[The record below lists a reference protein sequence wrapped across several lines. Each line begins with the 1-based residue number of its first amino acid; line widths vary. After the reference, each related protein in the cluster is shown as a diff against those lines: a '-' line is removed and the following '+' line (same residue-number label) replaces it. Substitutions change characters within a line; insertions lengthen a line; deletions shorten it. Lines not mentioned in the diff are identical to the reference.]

1 MSQSLASR
9 FVSGARSQR
18 TRSQRTTGAVLT
30 ARCFAWER
38 QFRVRSSDAGA
49 SQRLA
54 FEVTGWRVCASA
66 QRHCAGR
73 VTARPALGR
82 AIRPQSVCSPLLSPC
97 AAPGAVTAIGST
109 RSRIA
114 CGAARA
120 LRRESVAVP
129 GPQRR
134 GVAFINRT
142 RFSVKGA
149 DAGRAR
155 PLWSQVCAADPSRRR
170 PRPLGTA
177 PTAAPKKGEKGK
189 VTGPRN
195 PAEGRETLSS
205 EERAEA
211 TLRPASGPLDCLRFL
226 VSPLGAPCP
235 PKAPLCLSLCPPLFR
250 AA

>member
-1 MSQSLASR
+1 MQGGSP
-9 FVSGARSQR
+9 
-18 TRSQRTTGAVLT
+18 
-30 ARCFAWER
+30 
-38 QFRVRSSDAGA
+38 RVRLSGGPSGH
-49 SQRLA
+49 RA
-54 FEVTGWRVCASA
+54 FASA
-66 QRHCAGR
+66 
-73 VTARPALGR
+73 
-82 AIRPQSVCSPLLSPC
+82 SPC

-109 RSRIA
+109 KSRIA
-114 CGAARA
+114 RGAARA

-142 RFSVKGA
+142 HFSVKGA
-149 DAGRAR
+149 DAGRAQ
-155 PLWSQVCAADPSRRR
+155 PLWSRVCAADPSRRR

-177 PTAAPKKGEKGK
+177 PTAAPKKEEKGK

-226 VSPLGAPCP
+226 VSPLGAPRP